1 MSDSAEYTWLH
12 SQEQVLG
19 RLASPFTHDVDGW
32 SKNDPNWHA
41 DVRNAPA
48 SQDGQDW
55 LIRAY
60 KEHGATI
67 PPVATTKEMAIAY
80 LMRVVDLATEASIH
94 PESNPNDPER
104 SDGAYAAKVLGWVKA
119 LSPAAAAAK
128 EAGQTT
134 EQIVA
139 ATAKE
144 TTSNTTLYAIIGGV
158 VVFSGVLFLA
168 WKKKKRLRSAA
179 AAVAAATRRAAAAA
193 SAAIPAMPL
202 TPAAAAAAGLG
213 CLCGA
218 EPKRHLERQ
227 VARIAHLSARHPE
240 LRELKEAA
248 KNLKKALEHIGYTRA
263 WRHVR

>member
-1 MSDSAEYTWLH
+1 MSDSAAYTWLH
-12 SQEQVLG
+12 SQAQVLD
-19 RLASPFTHDVDGW
+19 RLSSAFTKDLPGGEYW
-32 SKNDPNWHA
+32 KNDPNWHA
-41 DVRNAPA
+41 DIQDKPD
-48 SQDGQDW
+48 SQGGQDW

-60 KEHGATI
+60 RDHSATI
-67 PPVATTKEMAIAY
+67 PPVATTKEVAFAY
-80 LMRVVDLATEASIH
+80 QMRVYDLNTQASVM
-94 PESNPNDPER
+94 PEGNANDVG
-104 SDGAYAAKVLGWVKA
+104 SAARALAFAKA
-119 LSPAAAAAK
+119 ISPAAAAVK
-128 EAGQTT
+128 EAGGTT
-134 EQIVA
+134 EQAIQA
-139 ATAKE
+139 SATD
-144 TTSNTTLYAIIGGV
+144 TTSRTTLYAIIGGV

-179 AAVAAATRRAAAAA
+179 AATAAAARRVAAAA